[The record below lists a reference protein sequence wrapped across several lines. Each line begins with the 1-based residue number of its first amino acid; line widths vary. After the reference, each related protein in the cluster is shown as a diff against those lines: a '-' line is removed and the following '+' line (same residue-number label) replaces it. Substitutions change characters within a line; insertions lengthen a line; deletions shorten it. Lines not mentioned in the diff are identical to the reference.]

1 MVWWLHLRRRWRHVQ
16 AYLGQVQM
24 FLRWWSLIRHLQALD
39 VRQEPSLALRHG
51 RLTTNLEK
59 SFHHQVLDLSL
70 VWRISEYLMVGY
82 WLTKE
87 VWFTNFETF
96 LSISFCI
103 KKKTRFSFAKGTD
116 LMLWHQIDDTFFSEK
131 VCEKHGMQRN
141 KFSDH
146 PNDAY
151 IDALW
156 IVLTITNNN
165 LAKNCKSWAKRD
177 GFYLALHGMKLGRG

>member
-103 KKKTRFSFAKGTD
+103 KKKQGFLLQKELILCYGIKLTTPFFLKKSARSTECRGTSSVIILMMHTLMRCGLFS
-116 LMLWHQIDDTFFSEK
+116 
-131 VCEKHGMQRN
+131 
-141 KFSDH
+141 
-146 PNDAY
+146 P
-151 IDALW
+151 
-156 IVLTITNNN
+156 
-165 LAKNCKSWAKRD
+165 
-177 GFYLALHGMKLGRG
+177 